1 MQVVGPAV
9 LLHKGGI
16 IDLVHSTFRT
26 NFAYYDSTDGIG
38 IENFRGEVHCDPT
51 DCFPVCTT
59 CLWSPPPS
67 LQPTVQQG
75 VLGSP
80 LPKVSKRSFPLPTT
94 IGLSIGLGFI
104 FTAMLLVWRRWL
116 NSNRRDR
123 RRFERLLAGELATLV
138 RPLDPLDAAN
148 NMEPNLVKSVE
159 LVTPSVMMTYE
170 YSPAP
175 VFVVDCNSVRIKL
188 WSPGMK
194 IAAPM
199 VGDPVGRHVLDL
211 PFVNISDGAKVYQF
225 FGKICDAPGEHD
237 ATRTFML
244 HLFAPDQQ
252 HVLLEMTA
260 THMYA
265 LESEP
270 IIVCVGRQV
279 ESHLA
284 GLMAD
289 RAMAF
294 SESNHDDM
302 NEDDGVVLRSVSQ
315 AGSVKGDDE
324 TIPVWAKSKDLK
336 CDANLKYD
344 ANLNDEF
351 DESEER
357 FHLRSVSE
365 VGSSKGDDA
374 DADGD
379 DKRAVYRQLLSDDL
393 YRQVVN
399 ASIISSLTSPTFSI
413 RSNVK
418 SQSTISSLTTPM
430 LDTRTHSKVKT
441 RHRSDMEPSPA
452 VLDLENGAR
461 NARIGARE
469 TVSREVRGSGSVA
482 FSVVLGPTDNNTTLS
497 LDNESSLGRYIA
509 SCSGNGRSNDS
520 GPDVVSFGRSS
531 SNHVLDCPPPPPPSV
546 S

>member
-80 LPKVSKRSFPLPTT
+80 LPTVSKRSFPLSTT

-175 VFVVDCNSVRIKL
+175 VFVVGCNSVRIKL

-244 HLFAPDQQ
+244 HLFAPNQQ

-265 LESEP
+265 LDSEP

-351 DESEER
+351 DESGER

-365 VGSSKGDDA
+365 VGSSKGDDDA

-379 DKRAVYRQLLSDDL
+379 GKEAVYRQLLGDDV
-393 YRQVVN
+393 YRQVAN
-399 ASIISSLTSPTFSI
+399 ASTISSLTSPTFSI
-413 RSNVK
+413 RSKDKCQSTTSSLTTPTLDTRTHSKV
-418 SQSTISSLTTPM
+418 STISSLTTPT
-430 LDTRTHSKVKT
+430 LETRTHF
-441 RHRSDMEPSPA
+441 R
-452 VLDLENGAR
+452 VLPENGM
-461 NARIGARE
+461 
-469 TVSREVRGSGSVA
+469 
-482 FSVVLGPTDNNTTLS
+482 
-497 LDNESSLGRYIA
+497 
-509 SCSGNGRSNDS
+509 
-520 GPDVVSFGRSS
+520 
-531 SNHVLDCPPPPPPSV
+531 
-546 S
+546 

>member
-1 MQVVGPAV
+1 M

-26 NFAYYDSTDGIG
+26 NYDGTDGIG

-51 DCFPVCTT
+51 SCFPVCTT

-80 LPKVSKRSFPLPTT
+80 LPTVEAVSKRSFPVFTT
-94 IGLSIGLGFI
+94 IGLSIGLGVIFI
-104 FTAMLLVWRRWL
+104 AMLLVWRRWL

-123 RRFERLLAGELATLV
+123 RRFERLVAGEHATLV
-138 RPLDPLDAAN
+138 RPLVRLDAAS
-148 NMEPNLVKSVE
+148 NMEPNSDKSVE
-159 LVTPSVMMTYE
+159 LVAPSVMMSYE

-199 VGDPVGRHVLDL
+199 VRDPVGRHVLDL
-211 PFVNISDGAKVYQF
+211 PFVNISDRAKVHQF

-289 RAMAF
+289 RAVAF

-302 NEDDGVVLRSVSQ
+302 NEDD
-315 AGSVKGDDE
+315 
-324 TIPVWAKSKDLK
+324 
-336 CDANLKYD
+336 
-344 ANLNDEF
+344 EF
-351 DESEER
+351 DESGER

-379 DKRAVYRQLLSDDL
+379 GKEAVYRQLLGDDL
-393 YRQVVN
+393 YRQVAN
-399 ASIISSLTSPTFSI
+399 ASTISSLTSPTFSI
-413 RSNVK
+413 RSKDK
-418 SQSTISSLTTPM
+418 SQSTTSSLTTPTLDTRTHSKVSTISSLTTPT
-430 LDTRTHSKVKT
+430 LETRTHF
-441 RHRSDMEPSPA
+441 R
-452 VLDLENGAR
+452 VLPENGM
-461 NARIGARE
+461 
-469 TVSREVRGSGSVA
+469 
-482 FSVVLGPTDNNTTLS
+482 
-497 LDNESSLGRYIA
+497 
-509 SCSGNGRSNDS
+509 
-520 GPDVVSFGRSS
+520 
-531 SNHVLDCPPPPPPSV
+531 
-546 S
+546 